1 MPVHPPAPT
10 DPAGLVDAWARTVRN
25 VIDLGR
31 TARPGDAERPTDCP
45 GWTVLDLVAHVAGG
59 EAMTDGEPR
68 PEVDISHHEHVR
80 HEFGALME
88 SYVEARR
95 GRSLE
100 EVLDELEERLEA
112 RLAFHA
118 ADSAWETATVRGPFG
133 PSTWP
138 DFVRIRAFD
147 VWVHEQDLRE
157 ALGRP
162 GGLEGGAASIAMTS
176 LFEALPRVVA
186 KDAAVPPG
194 NAVVV
199 ELTGPTVGRA
209 GVRVEERDGKA
220 FGLPLFSGEPD
231 EHPDV
236 VTTTLTMSTQV
247 AGRLLGGRRDP
258 AEVHVVV
265 SGDEQIARRVLT
277 EMAITP

>member
-1 MPVHPPAPT
+1 MPVHPPPPT

-31 TARPGDAERPTDCP
+31 TARAGDAERPTDCP
-45 GWTVLDLVAHVAGG
+45 GWTVLDQVAHVAGA

-68 PEVDISHHEHVR
+68 PDVDVSRHPHVR

-100 EVLDELEERLEA
+100 EVLDELEERLAA

-118 ADSAWETATVRGPFG
+118 ADHGWESAQVMGPFG
-133 PSTWP
+133 PTTWP
-138 DFVRIRAFD
+138 DFLRVRAFD

-162 GGLEGGAASIAMTS
+162 GGLEGGAASISMTS
-176 LFEALPRVVA
+176 LFDALPRIVA
-186 KDAAVPPG
+186 KDAGVGPG

-209 GVRVEERDGKA
+209 GVRVEERDGRA
-220 FGLPLFSGEPD
+220 LGLPLFTGEPD

-247 AGRLLGGRRDP
+247 AGRLLGGRRPVDDL
-258 AEVHVVV
+258 HVVV
-265 SGDEQIARRVLT
+265 HGDEDVAAAVLRS
-277 EMAITP
+277 MAITP

>member
-10 DPAGLVDAWARTVRN
+10 DPAGLVDAWSRAVRN

-31 TARPGDAERPTDCP
+31 TTRPGDADLPTDCP
-45 GWTVLDLVAHVAGG
+45 GWTVHDQVAHVAGA
-59 EAMTDGEPR
+59 EALAAGDPT
-68 PEVDISHHEHVR
+68 PEIDVSDLAHVR
-80 HEFGALME
+80 HDFGALME
-88 SYVEARR
+88 KFVQARR
-95 GRSLE
+95 DRSLE
-100 EVLDELEERLEA
+100 EVLDELEERLDE
-112 RLAFHA
+112 RLAFFA
-118 ADSAWETATVRGPFG
+118 SEEGWETRTVAGPFG
-133 PSTWP
+133 PTTWP
-138 DFVRIRAFD
+138 QLLSIRSFD

-162 GGLEGGAASIAMTS
+162 GGLEGAAASIAMTS
-176 LFEALPRVVA
+176 LVDSLPRIVA
-186 KDAAVPPG
+186 KTAEVPPG

-220 FGLPLFSGEPD
+220 LGIPLFTGDSD

-247 AGRLLGGRRDP
+247 AGRLIGGRRDP
-258 AEVHVVV
+258 ADLHVVV
-265 SGDEQIARRVLT
+265 SGDEDVARRVLASL
-277 EMAITP
+277 AITP

>member
-1 MPVHPPAPT
+1 MPVHPPPPT

-25 VIDLGR
+25 VVDLGR
-31 TARPGDAERPTDCP
+31 TARPGDAEKPTDCP
-45 GWTVLDLVAHVAGG
+45 GWTVLDQVAHVAGA

-68 PEVDISHHEHVR
+68 PDIDVSHHAHVR

-118 ADSAWETATVRGPFG
+118 ADSGWESAPVRGPFG
-133 PSTWP
+133 PTTWP
-138 DFVRIRAFD
+138 DFLRVRTFD

-162 GGLEGGAASIAMTS
+162 GGLEGAAASIAMTS
-176 LFEALPRVVA
+176 LFDALPRIVA
-186 KDAAVPPG
+186 KDAEVPPG
-194 NAVVV
+194 NAVVL

-209 GVRVEERDGKA
+209 GVRVEEREGRA
-220 FGLPLFSGEPD
+220 RGIPLFTGEPE

-236 VTTTLTMSTQV
+236 VATTLTMSTQV
-247 AGRLLGGRRDP
+247 AGRLLAGRRRP
-258 AEVHVVV
+258 EELHVVV
-265 SGDEQIARRVLT
+265 HGDEEVAARVLASL
-277 EMAITP
+277 AITP

>member
-1 MPVHPPAPT
+1 MTVHPPAPT
-10 DPAGLVDAWARTVRN
+10 DPAGLLAAWARTVRN

-31 TARPGDAERPTDCP
+31 TTRPGDADLPTDCP
-45 GWTVLDLVAHVAGG
+45 GWTVLDQVAHVAGA
-59 EAMTDGEPR
+59 EAMVSGEPR
-68 PEVDISHHEHVR
+68 PDVDVSHHAHVR

-100 EVLDELEERLEA
+100 EVLDELEEHLEQRLHSHTPETG
-112 RLAFHA
+112 
-118 ADSAWETATVRGPFG
+118 WETHTVEGPFG
-133 PSTWP
+133 PTLWP
-138 DFVRIRAFD
+138 DLLAIRAFD

-162 GGLEGGAASIAMTS
+162 GGLEGGAASISMTH
-176 LFEALPRVVA
+176 LFNRLPRAVA
-186 KDAAVPPG
+186 KTAEVPPG
-194 NAVVV
+194 NAVVL

-209 GVRVEERDGKA
+209 GVRVEEQDGRA
-220 FGLPLFSGEPD
+220 VGVPLFAGGHE
-231 EHPDV
+231 EHADV

-258 AEVHVVV
+258 DDLHVVTH
-265 SGDEQIARRVLT
+265 GDEHVAARVLRSL
-277 EMAITP
+277 ALTP